1 MKGIEIHNEF
11 FKTTTWEKESTTLLS
26 SPRPSSTSSLS
37 FSFAFVAEAA
47 ADLSFYVLSFSNK
60 RGKKASN
67 EPVRDVHQSYLR
79 LPFPAVGVVTI
90 NIHEKTK
97 ASGEEGRV
105 KERTS
110 AGVSSGWTRLPSYVN
125 RSVPT
130 SPFQFQRVVKGE

>member
-11 FKTTTWEKESTTLLS
+11 FKNTTWEKESTTLLS

-37 FSFAFVAEAA
+37 FSFAFVAEAT

-60 RGKKASN
+60 REKKASN

-90 NIHEKTK
+90 NIHEKRK
-97 ASGEEGRV
+97 QVERREGWRNV
-105 KERTS
+105 HQQVYLQAEHVCHR
-110 AGVSSGWTRLPSYVN
+110 R
-125 RSVPT
+125 
-130 SPFQFQRVVKGE
+130 

>member
-90 NIHEKTK
+90 NIHEKNESK
-97 ASGEEGRV
+97 WRGG
-105 KERTS
+105 
-110 AGVSSGWTRLPSYVN
+110 
-125 RSVPT
+125 
-130 SPFQFQRVVKGE
+130 KGEGTYISRCIFRLDTFAIVRESERAY